1 MRSKASLFL
10 MEQLVM
16 ILVFALAAA
25 LCLRLFVHTQEISLE
40 TAHRD
45 KAVVIAQ
52 NGAELVKAG
61 LHADEIEKNLS
72 CAPFA
77 VRIQM
82 LPSEF
87 PGLAQAEV
95 VVLYEEEK
103 QFSLTVGYQEV
114 DQ

>member
-25 LCLRLFVHTQEISLE
+25 LCLRLFAATQEISLE

-52 NGAELVKAG
+52 NGAELLKAG
-61 LHADEIEKNLS
+61 LRADEIEKKLS

-82 LPSEF
+82 LPREF

-95 VVLYEEEK
+95 VVIYEEEK